1 MEGMRSR
8 GVSGDRRSRYPS
20 RVIRRSLGATITF
33 KKSFIP
39 MVLRRAKTITVRWGI
54 VKPTRRIVLIESS
67 GLIYG
72 EAEIKNVRVTHFS
85 QLDEKCA
92 SKDGFNGVKELKSA
106 LKRIYPSI
114 GPDDPVTVLEFEVKE
129 QFNSPVPKELLFDN
143 APKLA
148 RLALAR
154 ELYITAGER
163 QALAHIA
170 YGKDVVEASTL
181 ANVTVG
187 RVVDILRRASE
198 IDAK

>member
-1 MEGMRSR
+1 MEKMHSK
-8 GVSGDRRSRYPS
+8 GVSGDRRSRHPS

-39 MVLRRAKTITVRWGI
+39 MILTKAKTVTVRWGI
-54 VKPTRRIVLIESS
+54 VKPTRKVVLIESS

-72 EAEIKNVRVTHFS
+72 EAEIKSVRVTHFS

-92 SKDGFNGVKELKSA
+92 SKDGFNGVEELKST

-114 GPDDPVTVLEFEVKE
+114 EPNDLVTILEFEVKE

-154 ELYITAGER
+154 ELYTTAGER

-187 RVVDILRRASE
+187 KVIDILRRASE
-198 IDAK
+198 LDAK